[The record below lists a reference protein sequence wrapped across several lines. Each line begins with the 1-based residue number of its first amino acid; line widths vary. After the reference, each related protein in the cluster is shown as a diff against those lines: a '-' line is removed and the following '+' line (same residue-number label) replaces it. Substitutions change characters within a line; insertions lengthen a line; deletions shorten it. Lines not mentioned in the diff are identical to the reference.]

1 MIKALFDMTS
11 RVLLLMGLIFVVGSI
26 FSLLGAPFYTRWDD
40 WSKHSSQQS
49 FVMIRDGFFLIAIS
63 LIYFKFT
70 KSNILLIY
78 NPTTKCPKCK
88 EVFSYKDTIE
98 GKCPYCQD
106 VDTID
111 IKEYYKMF
119 PDEKKSDL

>member
-1 MIKALFDMTS
+1 MIGKIILGLSLVGLGLKVIFVQKFTGRGGYVDFS
-11 RVLLLMGLIFVVGSI
+11 QFYLYIPIGIVLIVLGGLLLMSV
-26 FSLLGAPFYTRWDD
+26 AREYKE
-40 WSKHSSQQS
+40 SKIPH
-49 FVMIRDGFFLIAIS
+49 M
-63 LIYFKFT
+63 
-70 KSNILLIY
+70 
-78 NPTTKCPKCK
+78 PTTKCPKCK